1 MAAGEKTYGSYVVER
16 EIGHG
21 GMGSVHLGQHR
32 LLERPAVLKKMR
44 RELSSNDELVER
56 FRREARTAAA
66 IHHPNVVA
74 VYDCFNFRGDLI
86 IAQEYVDGV
95 DLATALSQTRR
106 VPPRIAGL
114 IALELLRGLEEVHG
128 RGIVHRDLKPA
139 NILLGSAGETK
150 IADFGIAFEGRGD
163 ALTRPGVM
171 MGSPPY
177 MPPEQMLGERVDYR
191 GDLFAWGVVFYEMLT
206 AVPPFQTP
214 TEDDA
219 DSLLKRIQRGRYR
232 GVRKLAPAT
241 PRWMARL
248 IHRCLRAQ
256 PRKRIQG
263 ATLLR
268 TVLERRLGDPP
279 PASCREELARWLWD
293 RSVIEADSNCTLR
306 APATP
311 PSPRHPPRPWLSAT
325 AAGAVAAAAFLALGV
340 DVVAVLPAIEAE
352 APAEKPARAPDPDPE
367 EAAPETKPR

>member
-16 EIGHG
+16 EIGTG

-95 DLATALSQTRR
+95 DLETALSHTRR
-106 VPPRIAGL
+106 LPPRIAGL

-177 MPPEQMLGERVDYR
+177 MTPEQMLGERVDYR
-191 GDLFAWGVVFYEMLT
+191 GDLFAWGVVFYEMLA

-279 PASCREELARWLWD
+279 PASCRAELARWLWD
-293 RSVIEADSNCTLR
+293 RSVIEADPDSTVR
-306 APATP
+306 APAAVP
-311 PSPRHPPRPWLSAT
+311 PPRLRLPWVSAT
-325 AAGAVAAAAFLALGV
+325 AAGAVAAAAFLALGL

-352 APAEKPARAPDPDPE
+352 AAAEKPAPAPDRDPE
-367 EAAPETKPR
+367 EAAPETQPR